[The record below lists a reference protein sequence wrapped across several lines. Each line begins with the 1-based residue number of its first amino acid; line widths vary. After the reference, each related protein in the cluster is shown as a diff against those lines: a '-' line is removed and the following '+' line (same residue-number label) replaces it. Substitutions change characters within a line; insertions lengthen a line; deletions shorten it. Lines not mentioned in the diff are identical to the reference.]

1 MIRYADIIDTHKEAS
16 SYSISTLVVLL
27 KKQIAVHLSYKD
39 YGSGTKNRS
48 WLGQGKVAMLD
59 ICL

>member
-48 WLGQGKVAMLD
+48 
-59 ICL
+59 C